1 MLVIKK
7 IFIILFFLIF
17 TSCQGGNQTYILVEP
32 GKVEIEK
39 IYSVNTNKKWS
50 QFQEDEFNF
59 LFWTIDGYTLQR
71 IVFFK
76 PLEDGSSLF
85 DHDSFFTQEN
95 EKRPTFN
102 SKMNK
107 FEMKEFFENCI
118 IWSREFTTF
127 ETSNIENYK
136 IGNVEGISFDIKSQ
150 NELGLNYK
158 GFAIVG
164 IKDNKF
170 YAVYFIATEMEF
182 YDKYKKDAKK
192 IISSIEIL

>member
-1 MLVIKK
+1 MLFIKK
-7 IFIILFFLIF
+7 IFIVSFFLIVI
-17 TSCQGGNQTYILVEP
+17 SCQADKMYILVEP

-39 IYSVNTNKKWS
+39 IYSASTNKKWS
-50 QFQEDEFNF
+50 QFQEREYNF

-76 PLEDGSSLF
+76 PIEDGRSLF
-85 DHDSFFTQEN
+85 DHDSFFTKEN
-95 EKRPTFN
+95 EKRPIFN

-107 FEMKEFFENCI
+107 FEIKEFFENCI
-118 IWSREFTTF
+118 IWSREFTSF
-127 ETSNIENYK
+127 ETSNIKNYK
-136 IGNVEGISFDIKSQ
+136 IGDVEGVSFDIKSQ

-170 YAVYFIATEMEF
+170 YSIYYIATEMEF
-182 YDKYKKDAKK
+182 YDKYKKEAEE
-192 IISSIEIL
+192 IISSIKIL

>member
-7 IFIILFFLIF
+7 IFIISFFLILI
-17 TSCQGGNQTYILVEP
+17 SCQSDKTYILVEP
-32 GKVEIEK
+32 GKVEINK
-39 IYSVNTNKKWS
+39 IYSVNTNMKWS
-50 QFQEDEFNF
+50 QFQEREYNF
-59 LFWTIDGYTLQR
+59 LFWTVDGYTLQR

-76 PLEDGSSLF
+76 PLEDGQSLF
-85 DHDSFFTQEN
+85 DYDSLFTKEN

-107 FEMKEFFENCI
+107 FEIKEFFENCI
-118 IWSREFTTF
+118 IWSREFTSF
-127 ETSNIENYK
+127 ETSNIKNYK
-136 IGNVEGISFDIKSQ
+136 IGDVEGVSFDIKSQ

-170 YAVYFIATEMEF
+170 YSIYYIATEMEF
-182 YDKYKKDAKK
+182 YDKYKKEAEE
-192 IISSIEIL
+192 IISSIKIL